1 MGKAVWGIDV
11 SKFAV
16 KAVKVERVKDHLEI
30 TGLDVIEHPVP
41 TGQEPVDTDQLI
53 KDAINQILA
62 RNQARNETLVFSMP
76 GHATFNRFIKLP
88 PVEAK
93 RIPEIV
99 RYEAQQHIPF
109 PIDDVIWGY
118 QPLSREVQVGD
129 ETEVV
134 IFAIKKD
141 VVNTF
146 LQTLVEAQVPID
158 VLQFAPVALYNFA
171 IYDQEMNGASI
182 ILDMGADNTDLIV
195 VDGDKYWIRNLPIA
209 GNDLTKAL
217 QKKFQ
222 IAFNE
227 AEKLKISAGQSQ
239 QAAKIFN
246 VVQPVLRDLVAEIHR
261 SIGYYKSLSKTV
273 KFERVLLVG
282 SASKTINFQKFISQN
297 LQMEAGK
304 LSKLNKIQLSAK
316 VNEAQ
321 FQKYFP
327 SLGVALGLALQ
338 GHETSANRINLLP
351 KEMVQK
357 KMVARKKP
365 FVAGIAACFAVIVI
379 LMFIQANSQSANL
392 ATQLHEVEGIVTK
405 CSEIQTTKDNAAAEI
420 PPIEAELQ
428 QIVNLV
434 PERDLPVKLLNSL
447 NKLLPNNGQEDVKP
461 EDKLWLLDFSCD
473 SQTETFK
480 VPAPAGMVDPNTQAP
495 ITTLDESRA
504 ILKIWVE
511 VGLQARTKD
520 GDPKAFDLTK
530 SKDFVVEKLMVPF
543 TKEVGIPLSYADI
556 IPETDAVPDLRA
568 KDDESGAGSGGF
580 GAGGFGGGVKSK
592 EGKYY
597 RFAIAWKVPVGKA
610 VREKILSDSQP
621 KAAAE
626 SAAPAGTTE
635 PAAGAQPAGS

>member
-16 KAVKVERVKDHLEI
+16 KAVKVEKGKAGLEI
-30 TGLDVIEHPVP
+30 TGIDVIEHPVP
-41 TGQEPVDTDQLI
+41 SGQEPVDTDQLI
-53 KDAINQILA
+53 RDAINEILA
-62 RNQARNETLVFSMP
+62 RNKAKNDTLVFSMP

-141 VVNTF
+141 VVNQF
-146 LQTLVEAQVPID
+146 LQTLVEGQVPID
-158 VLQFAPVALYNFA
+158 VLQFAPVALYNFG
-171 IYDQEMNGASI
+171 IYDEQTVGGASI

-246 VVQPVLRDLVAEIHR
+246 VIQPVLRDLVAEIHR

-273 KFERVLLVG
+273 KFEKVLLVG

-304 LSKLNKIQLSAK
+304 LVKLNKIQLSGK

-338 GHETSANRINLLP
+338 GHGVAANRINLLP
-351 KEMVQK
+351 PEMVQK
-357 KMVARKKP
+357 KMVAQKKP
-365 FVAGIAACFAVIVI
+365 FAAGIAACFLIMVI
-379 LMFIQANSQSANL
+379 LMYVKANGEIGRLQEQDKQVS
-392 ATQLHEVEGIVTK
+392 EVIK
-405 CSEIQTTKDNAAAEI
+405 TTDAIKVKVAAAQNDI
-420 PPIEAELQ
+420 PPIQAELDE
-428 QIVNLV
+428 IVNLA
-434 PERDLPVKLLNSL
+434 PERDLSLKVLNAL
-447 NKLLPNNGQEDVKP
+447 NKLLPKNDDLADLPADQVKAKLQE
-461 EDKLWLLDFSCD
+461 
-473 SQTETFK
+473 
-480 VPAPAGMVDPNTQAP
+480 
-495 ITTLDESRA
+495 
-504 ILKIWVE
+504 KIWVLDLSYEEGMKREKVKAADGTETE
-511 VGLQARTKD
+511 VQTPVARLSAEIGIAARLKE
-520 GDPKAFDLTK
+520 GDAKAFDLPK
-530 SKDFVVEKLMVPF
+530 SKDFVTEKVMIAF
-543 TKEVGIPLSYADI
+543 CREMGIPDANAEI
-556 IPETDAVPDLRA
+556 IPETEPVPKLSA
-568 KDDESGAGSGGF
+568 KDEEAGGF
-580 GAGGFGGGVKSK
+580 GAGGGFGSK
-592 EGKYY
+592 TATEGKYY
-597 RFAIAWKVPVGKA
+597 RFQIVWTIPIGKQA
-610 VREKILSDSQP
+610 REKLLGASQP
-621 KAAAE
+621 KPPEGGAAAPPGGE
-626 SAAPAGTTE
+626 AAS
-635 PAAGAQPAGS
+635 GS

>member
-16 KAVKVERVKDHLEI
+16 KAVKVEKVKDHLEV
-30 TGLDVIEHPVP
+30 TALDVIEHPVP

-53 KDAINQILA
+53 KDAINEILSRNKA
-62 RNQARNETLVFSMP
+62 RGETLVFSMP

-118 QPLSREVQVGD
+118 QPLSKEQQVGD

-141 VVNTF
+141 VVNQF
-146 LQTLVEAQVPID
+146 LQNLVEAQIPID

-171 IYDQEMNGASI
+171 IHDQELSGASI

-195 VDGDKYWIRNLPIA
+195 VDGEKYWIRNLPIA

-227 AEKLKISAGQSQ
+227 AEKLKISASQSQ

-246 VVQPVLRDLVAEIHR
+246 VIQPVLRDLVAEIHR

-273 KFERVLLVG
+273 KFERVVLVG

-297 LQMEAGK
+297 LQMDASK
-304 LSKLNKIQLSAK
+304 LTKLNKIVLSGK
-316 VNEAQ
+316 VNEPQ

-338 GHETSANRINLLP
+338 GHGMSANQINLLP
-351 KEMVQK
+351 SDMVSK
-357 KMVARKKP
+357 KLVAQKKP
-365 FVAGIAACFAVIVI
+365 FVAGIAACFAIMVIMMYVQASRQVAALTTQKTDVAAVI
-379 LMFIQANSQSANL
+379 EKCDGIRGQ
-392 ATQLHEVEGIVTK
+392 VEAVK
-405 CSEIQTTKDNAAAEI
+405 AEI
-420 PPIEAELQ
+420 PPIMEELSE
-428 QIVNLV
+428 IVAFV
-434 PERDLPVKLLNSL
+434 PERDLPIRVLNAL
-447 NKLLPNNGQEDVKP
+447 NKILPKNNDPAVAPQDRIWILDLNYEEGSEDVK
-461 EDKLWLLDFSCD
+461 
-473 SQTETFK
+473 Q
-480 VPAPAGMVDPNTQAP
+480 PAPEG
-495 ITTLDESRA
+495 TLDESGVPITEIRVARA
-504 ILKIWVE
+504 LARVTVQ

-520 GDPKAFDLTK
+520 DDAKVFDLPK
-530 SKDFVVEKLMVPF
+530 SKDFIVDKLMNKFCEAMDVP
-543 TKEVGIPLSYADI
+543 VAMADI
-556 IPETDAVPDLRA
+556 IPETEPFPELRA
-568 KDDESGAGSGGF
+568 KDEESSTTGGGLGGPAGF
-580 GAGGFGGGVKSK
+580 GGGFGGGLGGGAPKK
-592 EGKYY
+592 TEGKYY
-597 RFAIAWKVPVGKA
+597 RFEISWKIPIGKE
-610 VREKILSDSQP
+610 VREALKP
-621 KAAAE
+621 KPAE
-626 SAAPAGTTE
+626 GD
-635 PAAGAQPAGS
+635 PAASGS